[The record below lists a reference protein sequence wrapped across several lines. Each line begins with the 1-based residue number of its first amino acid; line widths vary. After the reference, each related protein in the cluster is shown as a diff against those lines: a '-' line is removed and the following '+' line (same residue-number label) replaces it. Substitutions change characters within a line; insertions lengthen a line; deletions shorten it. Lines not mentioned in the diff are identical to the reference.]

1 MTALAQGVYA
11 LTHTKRRRFLWCAW
25 WKTTPQADP
34 FVPPDAWGAGLRT
47 EAEAIAAAQ
56 TMAGMTL
63 QRIEGRWAGAWVRA
77 RAGLPPFIERG
88 PKPTNSAGPNA
99 EAAQAKKAAAVT
111 ANPFRVLGLAADAD
125 LAAIKAAYRQLA
137 LNAHP
142 DRGGSDAAFIAA
154 NRAYLAALQ
163 RQRRKR

>member
-25 WKTTPQADP
+25 WKTTPQAEP

-47 EAEAIAAAQ
+47 EAEAIAEAQAA
-56 TMAGMTL
+56 AGMTL

-88 PKPTNSAGPNA
+88 PKAPNSAG
-99 EAAQAKKAAAVT
+99 AAKAQRAAAD
-111 ANPFRVLGLAADAD
+111 ANPFRVLGIAADAD

-142 DRGGSDAAFIAA
+142 DRGGTDAAFIAA
-154 NRAYLAALQ
+154 HRAYLTALQ

>member
-1 MTALAQGVYA
+1 MSALAQGVYA

-25 WKTTPQADP
+25 WKTSPQADP

-47 EAEAIAAAQ
+47 EAEAIAEAQ
-56 TMAGMTL
+56 TAAGITL

-77 RAGLPPFIERG
+77 RAGLPPFIARG
-88 PKPTNSAGPNA
+88 QQPPAAG
-99 EAAQAKKAAAVT
+99 AAKTRAATVN
-111 ANPFRVLGLAADAD
+111 ANPFRVLGIDADAD
-125 LAAIKAAYRQLA
+125 IAAIKAAYRQLA

-142 DRGGSDAAFIAA
+142 DRGGNDAAFIAA